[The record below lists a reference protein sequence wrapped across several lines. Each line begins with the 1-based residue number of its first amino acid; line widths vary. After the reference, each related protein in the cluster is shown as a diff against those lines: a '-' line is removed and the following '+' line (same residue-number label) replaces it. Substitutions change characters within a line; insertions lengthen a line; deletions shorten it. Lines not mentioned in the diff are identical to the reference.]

1 MTPPKIR
8 PFATIVAGRSPREKV
23 HASIGAAKNALVYTP
38 GCSGTVWGLDE
49 HGEWQLLYEVTA
61 EYIPASVNPNGF
73 GRWVQ
78 HIPWRTA

>member
-23 HASIGAAKNALVYTP
+23 HASIGAAKNALVYSP

-49 HGEWQLLYEVTA
+49 HGEWQLLYEVAA
-61 EYIPASVNPNGF
+61 EYIEPTDDHT

-78 HIPWRTA
+78 HVPWRDAA